1 MLSPANS
8 HLKLQEIEDLRGVME
23 KAGEKLDINHALMRG
38 LRRGIAIYT
47 NEVGFACYRR
57 QVQILAQKGKL
68 AVVFSDEVSDS
79 VIQFALTTTGA
90 IF

>member
-47 NEVGFACYRR
+47 NEVGFDCYRR

-79 VIQFALTTTGA
+79 VIQFALNTTGA